1 MPLLALAG
9 PAVNTL
15 HLDSPRMGAITD
27 LAESINDAR
36 RSIWGDASTVGKILI
51 LAVLI
56 ASGIGIPVI
65 IIALIAQAIAE

>member
-1 MPLLALAG
+1 MAG
-9 PAVNTL
+9 QTVKRVRPGPQ
-15 HLDSPRMGAITD
+15 DMGAIND

-36 RSIWGDASTVGKILI
+36 RSIWDDASTVGKILI
-51 LAVLI
+51 LVVLI

>member
-1 MPLLALAG
+1 MKRVPPDLR
-9 PAVNTL
+9 
-15 HLDSPRMGAITD
+15 DMGAIND

-36 RSIWGDASTVGKILI
+36 RSIWGDASTVGKVLI
-51 LAVLI
+51 LVVLI

>member
-1 MPLLALAG
+1 
-9 PAVNTL
+9 
-15 HLDSPRMGAITD
+15 MGTIND

-51 LAVLI
+51 LVVLI